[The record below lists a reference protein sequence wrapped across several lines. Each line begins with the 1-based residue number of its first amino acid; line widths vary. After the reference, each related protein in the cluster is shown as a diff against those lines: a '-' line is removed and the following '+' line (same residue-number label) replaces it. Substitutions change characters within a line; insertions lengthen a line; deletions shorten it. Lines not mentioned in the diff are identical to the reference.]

1 MTTRMNV
8 SCCRELL
15 LYSKPALK
23 IRITRSLLH
32 RFLCK
37 FFSQYVECKM
47 NTLKKDYFKQ
57 DRLNFF

>member
-23 IRITRSLLH
+23 IRITKSLLH
-32 RFLCK
+32 GFLCK

-47 NTLKKDYFKQ
+47 NTLK
-57 DRLNFF
+57 